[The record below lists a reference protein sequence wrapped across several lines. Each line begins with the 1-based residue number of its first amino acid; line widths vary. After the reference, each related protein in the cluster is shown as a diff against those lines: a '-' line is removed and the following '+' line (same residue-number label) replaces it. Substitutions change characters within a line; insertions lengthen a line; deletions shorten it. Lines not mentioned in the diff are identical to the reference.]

1 MMQMRNPNCEIG
13 VPKNDGC
20 NPVFDAM
27 LLLQSPLKKEKRRT
41 EKIVSAAFLQE
52 NLRGGLLVQY

>member
-1 MMQMRNPNCEIG
+1 MMQMRNPNCKIG

-27 LLLQSPLKKEKRRT
+27 LLLQSPLKKE
-41 EKIVSAAFLQE
+41 
-52 NLRGGLLVQY
+52 RGGLRRLSQLPSCKKISGEDY